1 MEQFSIMRQCRLDP
15 LIIIT
20 FRIKARNTNRKTI
33 NRSHKS
39 KWGIF
44 PSHFQQKLYAVK
56 ATRKSTRADED
67 VLNKVIWSGSLVKRY
82 KYHDNVWHGLLLL
95 MLPFLTMT
103 SAGLGL
109 NSGHTE
115 RREEGPGA
123 TLEVQTTTE
132 LIISAGFHPPTPQ
145 SH

>member
-1 MEQFSIMRQCRLDP
+1 
-15 LIIIT
+15 
-20 FRIKARNTNRKTI
+20 
-33 NRSHKS
+33 
-39 KWGIF
+39 
-44 PSHFQQKLYAVK
+44 
-56 ATRKSTRADED
+56 
-67 VLNKVIWSGSLVKRY
+67 
-82 KYHDNVWHGLLLL
+82 
-95 MLPFLTMT
+95 MLQFLTMT

-115 RREEGPGA
+115 RREEREEGPGA